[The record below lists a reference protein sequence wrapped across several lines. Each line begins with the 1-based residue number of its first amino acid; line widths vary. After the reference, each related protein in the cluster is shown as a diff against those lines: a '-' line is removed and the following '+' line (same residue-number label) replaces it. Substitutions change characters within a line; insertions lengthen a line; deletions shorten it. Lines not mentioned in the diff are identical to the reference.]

1 MTLKRPPT
9 VQLFAYRI
17 NYYLLPLPIIY
28 RPDAVSLAPAGSRQL
43 APHTPPLLPLV
54 AWPVHLFIFT
64 PAAYFHFADPLPM
77 PRPLFHLPLS
87 LIPPPFAHLARVFV
101 VKLLFASWVFVFA
114 AVLVV
119 VIVVVH
125 GKNIIN
131 IFININMM
139 N

>member
-1 MTLKRPPT
+1 LFIATVIAVLMTLKRPPT

-28 RPDAVSLAPAGSRQL
+28 RPDAVSLAPAGSR
-43 APHTPPLLPLV
+43 LV

>member
-1 MTLKRPPT
+1 MLSRLHP
-9 VQLFAYRI
+9 QA
-17 NYYLLPLPIIY
+17 
-28 RPDAVSLAPAGSRQL
+28 AGSWQ
-43 APHTPPLLPLV
+43 HTPPPFYRLSPG
-54 AWPVHLFIFT
+54 PFIIYIFT

-77 PRPLFHLPLS
+77 ARPLFHLPLS